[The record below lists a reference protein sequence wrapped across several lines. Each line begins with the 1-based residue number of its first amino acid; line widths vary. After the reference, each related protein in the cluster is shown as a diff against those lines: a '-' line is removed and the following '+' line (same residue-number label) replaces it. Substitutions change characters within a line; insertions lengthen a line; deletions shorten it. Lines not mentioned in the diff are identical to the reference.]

1 MRFAYLVTYPVGHR
15 FDEENFIFGQVLL
28 SVAIL
33 IRHGCDFVSH
43 DPPATMPALF
53 SPTDTTITQW
63 FGVGCIEVPT
73 PTLGA
78 HDASL
83 LFFLFGIIHRFRF
96 L

>member
-33 IRHGCDFVSH
+33 ILHGCDLISH

-53 SPTDTTITQW
+53 SPADTTITQW
-63 FGVGCIEVPT
+63 FGVGCIKVPAS
-73 PTLGA
+73 TLWA